1 MRSLAKNWWG
11 GADASLIVVGFNIGF
26 LVFTSFCA
34 FMILQLLVFHLGL
47 RREQITTYQ
56 YIIRDTARKRDR
68 MMLAHKVRQRRVQE
82 LQNAGNGFEALCL
95 KAGSIRCF
103 KTCDPVR
110 SLVLSEMA
118 QEDNNGQP
126 RAEDSSDSDDDVDES
141 GPNDDD
147 DIEKKEEIEE
157 KNETTQVR
165 SIDNSKS
172 AGNGSDQSAASSNGK
187 QKNTPD
193 PSNGAVTS
201 DTKDAVCS
209 ENDTSGM
216 PKNPIFIKVDEKLNG
231 SAAGLSSLAQKHL
244 TVERSSTDSESDH
257 PISGSSN
264 TSHEFLP

>member
-1 MRSLAKNWWG
+1 MTIVYLISAIIAAYSGYITTKTDSIDHLLHQHLHGSPHPQANLNATAAGSEEGDIKYCWVCQTSVHNQSMHCKYCDKCVSKFDHHCMWLNTCIGSANYKTFFQTVIWTFTFVSLHVATLTIYLALYFLDDASVRSLAKNWWG

-118 QEDNNGQP
+118 Q
-126 RAEDSSDSDDDVDES
+126 
-141 GPNDDD
+141 
-147 DIEKKEEIEE
+147 
-157 KNETTQVR
+157 
-165 SIDNSKS
+165 
-172 AGNGSDQSAASSNGK
+172 
-187 QKNTPD
+187 
-193 PSNGAVTS
+193 
-201 DTKDAVCS
+201 
-209 ENDTSGM
+209 
-216 PKNPIFIKVDEKLNG
+216 
-231 SAAGLSSLAQKHL
+231 
-244 TVERSSTDSESDH
+244 
-257 PISGSSN
+257 
-264 TSHEFLP
+264 